1 MLYCIPTYLQTTE
14 VIVMKNDKTFLLLA
28 VLCIATFCYIPHT
41 LALEEFIHVNI
52 EPYSNTK
59 LVGHQW
65 WTLNEGDNTYS
76 LLPIGEVG
84 EFEGPDKKIKFKIID
99 GGIVLFGTNATR
111 WPKAVNDIK
120 VGGIAKAVYFFH
132 ATGWEANGVTS
143 YKFVMNYRGGGTEE
157 LEMISGFN
165 SDNWCHEESPLQDE
179 NSVWG
184 WKAKEKPACNHAGL
198 ITTKWINPKPDT
210 EIATID
216 AISLATTAVPII
228 TAITLGEASLDVHP
242 VQKLSLTWGSLK
254 QSF

>member
-1 MLYCIPTYLQTTE
+1 MKTVMLCLSI
-14 VIVMKNDKTFLLLA
+14 A
-28 VLCIATFCYIPHT
+28 VLCLVSLFYVGQTQ
-41 LALEEFIHVNI
+41 ALEEFIHVDI

-59 LVGHQW
+59 LVGHEW
-65 WTLNEGDNTYS
+65 WTLNPGDNTYS
-76 LLPIGEVG
+76 LLPIGEIG
-84 EFEGPDKKIKFKIID
+84 EFEGPDKKVKFKIID
-99 GGIVLFGTNATR
+99 GGIVLYGTNADK

-120 VGGIAKAVYFFH
+120 VEGVAKAIYFFH

-143 YKFVMNYRGGGTEE
+143 YKFVMNYRGGTSEE

-165 SDNWCHEESPLQDE
+165 SDDWCHEENPLPDE

-198 ITTKWINPKPDT
+198 ITTKWVNPHPNT

-216 AISLATTAVPII
+216 AISLETGAVPII

-242 VQKLSLTWGSLK
+242 IQKLSLTWGTLK
-254 QSF
+254 QLF